1 MIDLIT
7 TELETLTNHT
17 PSHLNAPRLETNYS
31 LLRSITV
38 YNYSIFYFLLEEQLD
53 NYKTHQGS
61 NRKPWWNEDPELRKL
76 TKGLGDSQND
86 WIRCQ
91 NQTKREALWK
101 CYKQKQ
107 RSLKLKVQNEKR
119 IVINLRQ
126 EKMSVM
132 KLTDTKRFRKTF
144 NKIKKLVFFKG
155 QR

>member
-61 NRKPWWNEDPELRKL
+61 NRKPW
-76 TKGLGDSQND
+76 
-86 WIRCQ
+86 
-91 NQTKREALWK
+91 
-101 CYKQKQ
+101 
-107 RSLKLKVQNEKR
+107 
-119 IVINLRQ
+119 
-126 EKMSVM
+126 
-132 KLTDTKRFRKTF
+132 
-144 NKIKKLVFFKG
+144 
-155 QR
+155 